1 MLNKKWIVF
10 LPLLLLLVPLIGM
23 FVSDEINWSAIDFII
38 MGVLILS
45 LSFSIKIFLST
56 TKKLKYRIIG
66 ISLILLVFIMIW
78 AELAVGIFGTPFAGN

>member
-1 MLNKKWIVF
+1 MLNKKWIVL
-10 LPLLLLLVPLIGM
+10 LPLLLLLLPLIGM
-23 FVSDEINWSAIDFII
+23 LISDEINWSAVDFII

-45 LSFSIKIFLST
+45 LSFSIKLFLNT

-78 AELAVGIFGTPFAGN
+78 AELAVGIFNSPIAGN